1 MRKEPLVSI
10 IINCHNGEEYLE
22 QTLHSILNQTYKN
35 WEIIFFD
42 NSSND
47 KSKNIFKSFDDKRFR
62 YFYSKKKINLYDARN
77 KAIYKAKGDFI
88 SFLDTDDI
96 WKRNFL
102 KKHLSIILKFKSE
115 IVYSKYFIKN
125 EEKNKTYLKDK
136 NNLISGQITQNL
148 LNNYNVG
155 ILAVM
160 IKKSIFNKYKFNKKF
175 NLIGDFDFFIRVS
188 LKHRFIALNHAL
200 SIYRFHK
207 NNFTNRNI
215 RIYYLEFKQWY
226 KDNFLLINEFNL
238 TKLKYNFFKIRFKY
252 YLKSIF

>member
-1 MRKEPLVSI
+1 M
-10 IINCHNGEEYLE
+10 
-22 QTLHSILNQTYKN
+22 HSILNQSYKN
-35 WEIIFFD
+35 WELILFD

-47 KSKNIFKSFDDKRFR
+47 ESKNIFKSFDDKRFR
-62 YFYSKKKINLYDARN
+62 YFYNKKKINLYDARN

-102 KKHLSIILKFKSE
+102 KTHLNLILKFKSE

-125 EEKNKTYLKDK
+125 EEKNKIYLKDK

-188 LKHRFIALNHAL
+188 L
-200 SIYRFHK
+200 
-207 NNFTNRNI
+207 NNPFFRN
-215 RIYYLEFKQWY
+215 KC
-226 KDNFLLINEFNL
+226 K
-238 TKLKYNFFKIRFKY
+238 
-252 YLKSIF
+252 